1 MKAKKYVLGNGK
13 TYKEDYPYLQ
23 LSFFTRSTVMEV
35 CFGDPREEEPNIAY
49 SICKSLNAVSS
60 SCCFLLWIVINTDVY
75 S

>member
-49 SICKSLNAVSS
+49 SICKSLNAVSL
-60 SCCFLLWIVINTDVY
+60 SCCF
-75 S
+75 